1 MKGIG
6 IVGIAHDRY
15 FRPELFA
22 NSTEVCQVIT
32 RLNFDFNFR
41 ITLGKGGSGSKKFS
55 SKEKR
60 LPQNF
65 AERVLELEMQIE
77 RDCSNVE
84 MINQLLYLYSVS
96 LDLLT
101 DVDSKQWSITMG

>member
-1 MKGIG
+1 MTGRAPKEPLP
-6 IVGIAHDRY
+6 VLKEEVSDSSS
-15 FRPELFA
+15 
-22 NSTEVCQVIT
+22 NSSSE
-32 RLNFDFNFR
+32 
-41 ITLGKGGSGSKKFS
+41 GKGGSGSKKFS

>member
-1 MKGIG
+1 MTGRAPKEPLPVLKEEGS
-6 IVGIAHDRY
+6 DSSS
-15 FRPELFA
+15 
-22 NSTEVCQVIT
+22 NSSSEGQ
-32 RLNFDFNFR
+32 
-41 ITLGKGGSGSKKFS
+41 GGSGSKKFS

-84 MINQLLYLYSVS
+84 MINQLLFLYSVS